1 MIICT
6 LCELCV
12 ACSVLAGIREEV
24 GEGRV
29 EGVARQVCVQ
39 GFVDDL
45 YVCGDVLFFF
55 HVLGGVLDVLLV
67 GGTGLE
73 NYQRRGEPLKRSH

>member
-1 MIICT
+1 M
-6 LCELCV
+6 
-12 ACSVLAGIREEV
+12 ACSVVAGIREEV

-45 YVCGDVLFFF
+45 YVCGGVLLFF
-55 HVLGGVLDVLLV
+55 HVLGGVLDVLV
-67 GGTGLE
+67 GSTGLK
-73 NYQRRGEPLKRSH
+73 NYQRRGEPPKRSR

>member
-1 MIICT
+1 M
-6 LCELCV
+6 
-12 ACSVLAGIREEV
+12 ACSVVAGIREEV

-29 EGVARQVCVQ
+29 EGVTSQVCVQ

-45 YVCGDVLFFF
+45 YVCGGVLGFLQ
-55 HVLGGVLDVLLV
+55 VLGGVLDVLLV

-73 NYQRRGEPLKRSH
+73 NYQRRGEPLMRSH